1 MAKDI
6 KTVDVVKDGIKTVD
20 KASIGVER
28 IKDTTIKIKNEGK
41 DAVKS
46 EGQENISSYASSK
59 VETVSEGVAIEAAH
73 QTKEAIKKAP
83 ERIKRYNSRRQIA
96 HEKYELQKEVFET
109 EKKAFKEARENV
121 KQAIKTAD
129 RTGNDIKKATK
140 TAKKGTE
147 KVVKETT
154 IKTAQAEIKSAEVG
168 TKATIKTAE
177 TTAKGTAKATKVTVE
192 SAKKAEVA
200 ARETI
205 KASAAALK
213 AAMKAAVAAG
223 KVAAK
228 AIEELIAAIAEGGWV
243 VLLVIAVVAL
253 IAGIVASTYGIFFSS
268 EDSGT
273 GITMS
278 SVVQELN
285 MEFLDTVDAEKNK
298 GTYDEVYITGSQAN
312 WKDIIAIYAIKTNT
326 DADNPQE
333 IATIDENKKGII
345 SDIFWDMNTIT
356 TQTETKTEE
365 KVETTTD
372 EEGNEV
378 ETVTTITKTYLT
390 ITISSKSAEDM
401 IQEYGFT
408 DEQKAFFYDLTDS
421 KNDKL
426 WNGLIFGMNSLQTV
440 DISAIT
446 FTNEEAGEVQK
457 KVVSIAINS
466 SQYGVPA
473 NKGYCQAWV
482 ADVLQIAVGTRGHAA
497 SAVDAGR
504 KWSVSKDWSQIQV
517 GAAVY
522 GYSSSQWGH
531 VGIYIGD
538 GMVAHNIGGVKI
550 ESLSDWVS
558 TYKGVC
564 WGWEQGI
571 NLSGNPEYDSI
582 GGLM

>member
-1 MAKDI
+1 MTKEQKLQTIMEHKGISDVEVEVEFTSDI
-6 KTVDVVKDGIKTVD
+6 PIFRESFD
-20 KASIGVER
+20 EYE
-28 IKDTTIKIKNEGK
+28 KIK
-41 DAVKS
+41 
-46 EGQENISSYASSK
+46 
-59 VETVSEGVAIEAAH
+59 
-73 QTKEAIKKAP
+73 
-83 ERIKRYNSRRQIA
+83 
-96 HEKYELQKEVFET
+96 
-109 EKKAFKEARENV
+109 
-121 KQAIKTAD
+121 
-129 RTGNDIKKATK
+129 
-140 TAKKGTE
+140 
-147 KVVKETT
+147 
-154 IKTAQAEIKSAEVG
+154 EIKE
-168 TKATIKTAE
+168 
-177 TTAKGTAKATKVTVE
+177 
-192 SAKKAEVA
+192 
-200 ARETI
+200 RCR
-205 KASAAALK
+205 
-213 AAMKAAVAAG
+213 AAVARKLGVSPNVLKGCDTDDVIELMETIFWIEANGENEVKVVDG
-223 KVAAK
+223 K
-228 AIEELIAAIAEGGWV
+228 II
-243 VLLVIAVVAL
+243 
-253 IAGIVASTYGIFFSS
+253 
-268 EDSGT
+268 
-273 GITMS
+273 
-278 SVVQELN
+278 
-285 MEFLDTVDAEKNK
+285 LDIPSL
-298 GTYDEVYITGSQAN
+298 YDEVYITGSQAN

-356 TQTETKTEE
+356 TKTETKTEE
-365 KVETTTD
+365 KIEKTID

-390 ITISSKSAEDM
+390 ITISSKTAEDM

-408 DEQKAFFYDLTDS
+408 DEQKKMFNDLTDS

-426 WNGLIFGMNSLQTV
+426 WNGLIFGMNSLQTI
-440 DISAIT
+440 DISTIT

-457 KVVSIAINS
+457 KVVSIATNS

-517 GAAVY
+517 GATVY

-531 VGIYIGD
+531 VGIYIGN

-571 NLSGNPEYDSI
+571 NLSGNSKYNSV